1 MRYCVSLLLVIFVT
15 SLAPG
20 QTSSS
25 LKSAIPGLDGGSTD
39 GPVYQVSKSAKGS
52 SRVEY
57 STSING
63 QLAPRES
70 IEEKVL
76 RDDANGRVVER
87 NVRRF
92 DATGNAGPVE
102 KTVIE
107 ERKSGNTLV
116 TTSTVYRGDLN
127 GNLIPAERSVAQ
139 AVEQGNTV
147 QTNVTVERS
156 GFDGQMTPVER
167 IAQTTVKSSPETQ
180 QQTTTRMRRDANG
193 NFYEAVREVRD
204 TTTTPSSSKNGGT
217 TVENRAQY
225 VDGALAEQTVAR
237 TVTQPNGS
245 RTTVVDV
252 YATQQPGMSADS
264 TGRLALKEQQQIV
277 REVGSGGRTATE
289 TVTSRKPNVSD
300 PGRLGPAQVLSRTTC
315 NGGCEKP

>member
-1 MRYCVSLLLVIFVT
+1 MLA
-15 SLAPG
+15 SLAFG

-25 LKSAIPGLDGGSTD
+25 LKSAIPGLDGAAVE
-39 GPVYQVSKSAKGS
+39 GPIYQTSKSATGS
-52 SRVEY
+52 SRIEY

-63 QLAPRES
+63 RLAPRES
-70 IEEKVL
+70 VEEKVI
-76 RDDANGRVVER
+76 REDANGKVVER
-87 NVRRF
+87 YVRRF

-107 ERKSGNTLV
+107 ERKSGNTLM

-127 GNLIPAERSVAQ
+127 GNLMPAERSVAQ

-147 QTNVTVERS
+147 QTNVTIERS
-156 GFDGQMTPVER
+156 GFDGQMAPVER
-167 IAQTTVKSSPETQ
+167 IAQTTVKSSAEAQ

-204 TTTTPSSSKNGGT
+204 TTTPKNGPA
-217 TVENRAQY
+217 VENRAQY
-225 VDGALAEQTVAR
+225 VDGALAEQSVAR
-237 TVTQPNGS
+237 TVVGPNGS
-245 RTTVVDV
+245 RTTVIDV
-252 YATQQPGMSADS
+252 YATQQPGLSADAG
-264 TGRLALKEQQQIV
+264 GRLALKEQQQIV
-277 REVGSGGRTATE
+277 REVGAGGKTATE

-315 NGGCEKP
+315 SGTGCRD

>member
-1 MRYCVSLLLVIFVT
+1 MRYLSLLMLA

-25 LKSAIPGLDGGSTD
+25 LKSAIPGLDGVAVE
-39 GPVYQVSKSAKGS
+39 GPTYQTLKSATGS
-52 SRVEY
+52 SRIEY

-63 QLAPRES
+63 RLAPRES
-70 IEEKVL
+70 VEEKVI
-76 RDDANGRVVER
+76 REDASGRVVER
-87 NVRRF
+87 YVRRF

-116 TTSTVYRGDLN
+116 ITSTVYRGDLN
-127 GNLIPAERSVAQ
+127 GNLMPAERSVAQ

-147 QTNVTVERS
+147 QTSVTIERS
-156 GFDGQMTPVER
+156 GFDGQMAPVER
-167 IAQTTVKSSPETQ
+167 IAQTTVKSSAEAQ
-180 QQTTTRMRRDANG
+180 QQTTTRLRRDANG
-193 NFYEAVREVRD
+193 NFYEAVREVRE
-204 TTTTPSSSKNGGT
+204 TTTPKNGPA
-217 TVENRAQY
+217 VENRAQY
-225 VDGALAEQTVAR
+225 VDGALAEQSVAR
-237 TVTQPNGS
+237 TVAGPNGS
-245 RTTVVDV
+245 RTTVIDV

-264 TGRLALKEQQQIV
+264 GGRLALKEQQQIV
-277 REVGSGGRTATE
+277 REVGAGGKTATE

-315 NGGCEKP
+315 NGGGCANP